1 MQLSKPVVLIDDGG
15 DDGGGGDECSYT
27 CVYDRY
33 LH

>member
-15 DDGGGGDECSYT
+15 DGGGGDECNYT
-27 CVYDRY
+27 CVYDCY